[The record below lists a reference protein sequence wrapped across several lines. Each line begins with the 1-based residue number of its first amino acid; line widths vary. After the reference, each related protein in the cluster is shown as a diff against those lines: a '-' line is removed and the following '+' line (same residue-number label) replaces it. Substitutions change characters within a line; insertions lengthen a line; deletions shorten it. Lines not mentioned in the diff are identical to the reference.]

1 MACIST
7 RGRYATRMLV
17 YLARQAGAGPIRKQ
31 RIALDEG
38 LSPDYVEQI
47 MIRLRAAG
55 IVHSHR
61 GREGGFSLAQDP
73 DTLTV
78 AAVLNATEG
87 CVQVTSCGTD
97 APCARSGDCPT
108 RALWQQANAQMMQL
122 FSDATIGRLAR
133 APIQPPPPQP
143 LSYQI

>member
-17 YLARQAGAGPIRKQ
+17 YLARQANAGPVRKQ

-61 GREGGFSLAQDP
+61 GREGGFSLAKDP

-78 AAVLNATEG
+78 DAILKATEG
-87 CVQVTSCGTD
+87 HVEVTSCRTD
-97 APCARSGDCPT
+97 APCGRAGNCPT
-108 RALWQQANAQMMQL
+108 RALWQQANDQMTRL
-122 FSDATIGRLAR
+122 FTNTTIGHLAR
-133 APIQPPPPQP
+133 APVEPPPEQP